1 MKVGITGASGHV
13 GATICRT
20 LIEKEYEVVAFVRN
34 DIAALEGLPITIVKG
49 DVLDRASLKKFMT
62 ECDTV
67 IHAASMIELSYKFE
81 QKTYDVNVV
90 GTQNILEIAK
100 EVKTL
105 KLIYVSSIHVF
116 RQKPYDKPLDETRSF
131 VSNNSVFY
139 DQTKRDAH
147 LLAQDAAKNGQD
159 VVIICPTSVV
169 GPFDYKPSKLGK
181 AIIDMYKGK
190 IPAVIKGGF
199 DFVDVR
205 DIAEGTIAALENG
218 RSGETYILG
227 GRYHTI
233 KELSDYVFKVK
244 DVKKRLAVFPLSVA
258 YAGLPFVKTFSYLT
272 KKPPLYDKL
281 YIDILKDGNKKTLST
296 KAQQELGYTTRTL
309 EETLNDTINWFKKQK
324 KI

>member
-1 MKVGITGASGHV
+1 MKVGITGAAGHV

-20 LIEKEYEVVAFVRN
+20 LIDKGYEVVAFVRN
-34 DIAALEGLPITIVKG
+34 DITALEGLPITMVKG

-116 RQKPYDKPLDETRSF
+116 SQKPYDKALDETRPF

-159 VVIICPTSVV
+159 VVVVCPTSVV

-205 DIAEGTIAALENG
+205 DIADGTIAALENG

-281 YIDILKDGNKKTLST
+281 YIDILKDGNKETLST

-309 EETLNDTINWFKKQK
+309 EETLNDTINWFKKQQ